1 MDEHQFVNVTAYY
14 AEPVKIFSVPAHYSL
29 DEIREAI
36 QSEMSAATFEAPSRN
51 LSSIIITSSEFS
63 FSIIYSQ
70 TIKCPK
76 AWAKETLPLG
86 KLRRKGQSM

>member
-14 AEPVKIFSVPAHYSL
+14 AEPVKAISVPAHYSL

-36 QSEMSAATFEAPSRN
+36 RSEMSTATSEPPD
-51 LSSIIITSSEFS
+51 LSSIIIASGEFS
-63 FSIIYSQ
+63 FSITYSQ

-76 AWAKETLPLG
+76 AWAKP
-86 KLRRKGQSM
+86 